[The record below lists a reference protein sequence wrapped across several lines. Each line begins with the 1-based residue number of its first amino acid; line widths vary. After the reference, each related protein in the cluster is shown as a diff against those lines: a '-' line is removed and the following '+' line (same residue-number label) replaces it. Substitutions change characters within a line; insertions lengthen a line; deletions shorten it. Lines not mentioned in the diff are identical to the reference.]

1 MVIHHAP
8 FDHALTLTLT
18 RTLTLNPI
26 LTLNPTLVRT
36 LTLTLTV
43 VDHALLNKHGGEPE
57 HNRLPLL

>member
-1 MVIHHAP
+1 MVIDHAP
-8 FDHALTLTLT
+8 FDHALTLTRT

-43 VDHALLNKHGGEPE
+43 VDHALLNKHGG
-57 HNRLPLL
+57 